1 MKDIARRRTN
11 ANRTGPPRS
20 TPETTSTLVARAAS
34 EASNASL
41 RTDDRAP
48 DAHIGRRSTSY
59 IDWPSLMLR
68 SYDID
73 VLQCPTCDGGRM
85 RVIAAITDH
94 DIIEKILT
102 HLRLPLEPEILS
114 DGYTV
119 AYDITGQPLIDSD
132 LGQNEEQRQR
142 GPPMD

>member
-1 MKDIARRRTN
+1 MPRRLL
-11 ANRTGPPRS
+11 PS
-20 TPETTSTLVARAAS
+20 STLAPK
-34 EASNASL
+34 ASL
-41 RTDDRAP
+41 RTDDHER
-48 DAHIGRRSTSY
+48 DAHIGRCSTSY

-68 SYDID
+68 TYDID

-85 RVIAAITDH
+85 TVIAAITEH
-94 DIIEKILT
+94 DVIEKILT

-119 AYDITGQPLIDSD
+119 AYDITGQPLIDSE
-132 LGQNEEQRQR
+132 LGQDEEQRQR